1 MRVIKKYG
9 NRRLYDTSSSSYINQ
24 ADLAGL
30 VRAGEELQ
38 IVDAESGADLTRS
51 VLLAILIE
59 GEGLLEL
66 FPTGLLHRVIRYGSS
81 HPLHRV
87 LLPQV
92 RVGLE
97 LLDHQLRALE
107 QQFGGMGT
115 PQPGPAPR
123 TATTPPPPTGDE
135 RSTAAPPPATPES
148 PSPAA
153 SRSAT
158 PSSATSNPV
167 EPELDELRS
176 RLAALEARLKRD

>member
-9 NRRLYDTSSSSYINQ
+9 NRRLYDTAASSYINQ
-24 ADLAGL
+24 SDLADL

-38 IVDAESGADLTRS
+38 VVDAESGADLTRS
-51 VLLAILIE
+51 VLLAVLVE
-59 GEGLLEL
+59 GDGLLDL
-66 FPTGLLHRVIRYGSS
+66 FPTGLLHRVIRYGST

-107 QQFGGMGT
+107 QQFGGMGGAA
-115 PQPGPAPR
+115 PGPAPR
-123 TATTPPPPTGDE
+123 PAAASPPPPAAASGDRVSE
-135 RSTAAPPPATPES
+135 PPPPPAPEAS
-148 PSPAA
+148 DPA
-153 SRSAT
+153 T
-158 PSSATSNPV
+158 SSAA

-176 RLAALEARLKRD
+176 RLAALEARLKRG